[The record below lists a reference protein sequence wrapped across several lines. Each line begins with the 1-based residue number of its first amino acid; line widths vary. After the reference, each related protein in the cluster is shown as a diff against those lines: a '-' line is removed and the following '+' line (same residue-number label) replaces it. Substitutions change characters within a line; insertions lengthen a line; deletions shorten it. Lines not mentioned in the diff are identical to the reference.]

1 MVGKL
6 SEGSDLRLAPT
17 AGLEMCF
24 PSVVSEF
31 SQQPP
36 EVGGVIWVA
45 QGRPG
50 RLAASGARMLTRSAW
65 VPSSRPLIGLCLWL
79 PGVNSGVNCVGGAA
93 WELAHRY
100 WYHLV
105 PEWCIWCWEPVCN
118 VGRAPDKGEQGPV
131 PCLATCSVTTLRS
144 RKTKQTAVAM

>member
-6 SEGSDLRLAPT
+6 SEGSDLCLAPT

-36 EVGGVIWVA
+36 EVGGGIWVA

-50 RLAASGARMLTRSAW
+50 RLAASGARMLTRSA
-65 VPSSRPLIGLCLWL
+65 
-79 PGVNSGVNCVGGAA
+79 
-93 WELAHRY
+93 
-100 WYHLV
+100 
-105 PEWCIWCWEPVCN
+105 
-118 VGRAPDKGEQGPV
+118 
-131 PCLATCSVTTLRS
+131 
-144 RKTKQTAVAM
+144 